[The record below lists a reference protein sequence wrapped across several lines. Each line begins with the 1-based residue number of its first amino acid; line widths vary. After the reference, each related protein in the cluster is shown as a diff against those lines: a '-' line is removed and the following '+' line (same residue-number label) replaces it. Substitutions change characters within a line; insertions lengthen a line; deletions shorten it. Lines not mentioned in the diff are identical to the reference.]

1 MAKVLFSK
9 LGLTKNTD
17 VVKVAWNDQQIEVKQ
32 YIPMSE
38 KLDLISK
45 IINLSVDEH
54 GFYNPCRIHLFTVT
68 EIIMAYA
75 GITVTEK
82 QKEDV
87 CKLYDLFVGTGFAK
101 VIMDAI
107 PEEDKKYIEKSVL
120 DTIKSVYEYKNSVM
134 GVLDTVSQ
142 DYNNLNF
149 DAQNI
154 QAVLG
159 DENNVGLVKQILD
172 KLG

>member
-1 MAKVLFSK
+1 
-9 LGLTKNTD
+9 
-17 VVKVAWNDQQIEVKQ
+17 
-32 YIPMSE
+32 
-38 KLDLISK
+38 
-45 IINLSVDEH
+45 
-54 GFYNPCRIHLFTVT
+54 
-68 EIIMAYA
+68 
-75 GITVTEK
+75 
-82 QKEDV
+82 
-87 CKLYDLFVGTGFAK
+87 
-101 VIMDAI
+101 MDAI
-107 PEEDKKYIEKSVL
+107 PEEDKEYIEKSVL

-159 DENNVGLVKQILD
+159 DENNVGLVKQVLD